1 MKKYYQIVVVLTL
14 ITEIIFFLI
23 RKELPSLYWDDSF
36 LVIPPFFMG
45 VEISY
50 CLLVRRYSDK
60 GNKVTCYMI
69 YKMSKIMVSL
79 IILGL
84 YMYLVNISRIG
95 FLLIFGLSYLI
106 FLFAET
112 WIFLDYQKH
121 KKEIL

>member
-1 MKKYYQIVVVLTL
+1 MKKYYQIVIALTL

-23 RKELPSLYWDDSF
+23 GKKLSPLYWNDSF

-45 VEISY
+45 IEILY
-50 CLLVRRYSDK
+50 CLLVKHYSEK
-60 GNKVTCYMI
+60 GNKVNWYMI
-69 YKMSKIMVSL
+69 YKMSKIAVSF

-84 YMYLVNISRIG
+84 YMYLVDISKIG